1 MRFLRNCGLFIA
13 MLFAA
18 SSMLRAELSPVGM
31 WKTIDDKTKEPKSFL
46 QVWEKDGKYYG
57 KVAKL
62 ILKPGE
68 DPNPKCDKCKGAFK
82 DKPVIGMTIMWGLK
96 KDGAWYSGGYIMD
109 PDNGE
114 TYNCKIKVLDGG
126 KRLEVRGYMLGIS
139 LIGRSQYWL
148 KAD

>member
-1 MRFLRNCGLFIA
+1 MRFLRNCGMVFAILMA
-13 MLFAA
+13 VSVMLYAGP
-18 SSMLRAELSPVGM
+18 SPVGM
-31 WKTIDDKTKEPKSFL
+31 WKTIDDKTKEPKSYL
-46 QVWEKDGKYYG
+46 EVWEKDGKMFG
-57 KVAKL
+57 KISKL

-96 KDGAWYSGGYIMD
+96 KDGDWYSGGYIMD

-126 KRLEVRGYMLGIS
+126 KRLEVRGYMFGIS
-139 LIGRSQYWL
+139 LVGRSQYWL